1 MLSKNFKNGW
11 FANGNVGYKQNG
23 DLKSPDYNLTNTGA
37 KSFSGN
43 VILGYQKFEYGFEAN
58 ISYIDNTM
66 GILSASHIGNV
77 GDLVNAIDN
86 NEPLITESFSY
97 TINSPKQEVAHLL
110 R

>member
-1 MLSKNFKNGW
+1 M
-11 FANGNVGYKQNG
+11 
-23 DLKSPDYNLTNTGA
+23 
-37 KSFSGN
+37 
-43 VILGYQKFEYGFEAN
+43 GYQKFEYGFEAN

-97 TINSPKQEVAHLL
+97 TINSPKHVLVN
-110 R
+110 